1 MEYILLVKNI
11 RRRGI
16 RMLIIKDVFKVK
28 DEEERKKN
36 LSQIIAR
43 IIKNKQRLV

>member
-1 MEYILLVKNI
+1 MF
-11 RRRGI
+11 
-16 RMLIIKDVFKVK
+16 IIKDVFKGK
-28 DEEERKKN
+28 EEEERKKN